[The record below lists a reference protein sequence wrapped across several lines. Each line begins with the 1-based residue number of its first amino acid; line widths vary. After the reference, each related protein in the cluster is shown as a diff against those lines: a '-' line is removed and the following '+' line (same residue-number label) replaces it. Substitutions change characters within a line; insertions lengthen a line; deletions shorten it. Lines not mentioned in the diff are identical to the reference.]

1 MNVGMMW
8 LDDDKSRTLEE
19 KVERAADY
27 YRHKYGK
34 KPNVCY
40 VNERAVEGELK
51 VDKVVVL
58 PAGHVRP
65 QHLWIGIH

>member
-1 MNVGMMW
+1 MW
-8 LDDDKSRTLEE
+8 LDDDKSRTIEE
-19 KVERAADY
+19 KVKRAAMY
-27 YRHKYGK
+27 YRQKYGK

-40 VNERAVEGELK
+40 VNHSALEGEMK

-65 QHLWIGIH
+65 QHLWIGINQG